1 MLRTN
6 ILMLFL
12 LTSAG
17 ALMHENVFF
26 HKIGGFSMSRSK
38 WLISFVIDLSTYE
51 RFLERL
57 TGDINKVAIMT
68 DKVLNAAD
76 IPEHSR
82 LRNEYKA
89 VLDGMRGEISVIKG
103 VHADIVESFND
114 YRLLKETDGQGRHKR
129 KVFGFIGD
137 LMSDI
142 FDVATNAEISSI
154 QRNVYKLAANQDTLM
169 HVVEESLS
177 ILNVSRMEIKENRQ
191 RINDLLM
198 LTGSVEDKV
207 INMSNH
213 LEQEIREARTIV
225 VLFSRLNTLIGE
237 LKLALSRSM
246 YFYVHFQIQIQA
258 VAMQKLSPTT
268 IPAERLRNM
277 LLEIKD
283 KLPQTVGLPRDPRA
297 HLFDYYKLLSCIPI
311 FDGKHII
318 ISIRVPLV
326 EYSQQFD
333 IFRAYSLPVPLLG
346 RTRVDKDDKKLL
358 AYYKLE
364 SNYLAINSD
373 RSQYILLTETQV
385 KDCVQSG
392 LQICNVKSPI
402 RNANVGLN
410 CLLSNFNQDKVH
422 VKKFC
427 NVWIHQTTLPTAFYL
442 SNDVYLVILDKPT
455 VFHLSCKKEE
465 SGRQQVDP
473 PFGFLTL
480 HKSCQATS
488 NHFSLLGYF
497 EGRST
502 ENIENFASNMLKDY
516 NISDL
521 RVWDDINR
529 IVPFS
534 NDTIKIPPK
543 LANLEDF
550 PLGNLIEDLHNKW
563 QIEPIAAE
571 HFPLWGYLIIVM
583 SVIIILCVLATYLLK
598 CKFKILK
605 NMPCLVMRKPKI
617 REGLKT
623 KPSVTEG
630 DDNMVEVAT
639 SLLTDIERP
648 TTSNRIIKE
657 KFVVLDTK

>member
-1 MLRTN
+1 MLATAHLGPNELYYILYCRLSRMLRTN

-76 IPEHSR
+76 TPEHSR
-82 LRNEYKA
+82 LRNEYKT
-89 VLDGMRGEISVIKG
+89 VLEGMRGEISVIKG

-129 KVFGFIGD
+129 KVFGWLGD
-137 LMSDI
+137 LMSDV
-142 FDVATNAEISSI
+142 FDLATNAEISSI

-198 LTGSVEDKV
+198 LIGSVEDKV

-473 PFGFLTL
+473 PFGF
-480 HKSCQATS
+480 
-488 NHFSLLGYF
+488 F
-497 EGRST
+497 
-502 ENIENFASNMLKDY
+502 NI
-516 NISDL
+516 
-521 RVWDDINR
+521 
-529 IVPFS
+529 
-534 NDTIKIPPK
+534 T
-543 LANLEDF
+543 
-550 PLGNLIEDLHNKW
+550 
-563 QIEPIAAE
+563 
-571 HFPLWGYLIIVM
+571 
-583 SVIIILCVLATYLLK
+583 
-598 CKFKILK
+598 
-605 NMPCLVMRKPKI
+605 
-617 REGLKT
+617 
-623 KPSVTEG
+623 
-630 DDNMVEVAT
+630 
-639 SLLTDIERP
+639 
-648 TTSNRIIKE
+648 
-657 KFVVLDTK
+657 